1 MIPTIPNIDRS
12 DVNNLDVKH
21 PLVRRGWQNMDDG
34 IFISKDRKK
43 DLNRYQE
50 PYFIQDDQTYFVIFI
65 KDNRVDRWI
74 GLIRLIMWRVRFMRE
89 LFGNKKELYIWL
101 WPTSWKKRIPKKI
114 FTEDDINSGS
124 TSLFLE
130 GPHAKKNGE
139 IILWRKEEV
148 LKVLVHEII
157 HAFRIDEK
165 DPSPKE
171 AYVELRATIAN
182 IYLELLERQ
191 IPLNRYPQV
200 LEKEKIFGRRQANR
214 IKGINPG
221 KTNIKA
227 YLDERNRL
235 LNKMNRE
242 TWRRLVN
249 KNKKDHDRE
258 LRFTI
263 AEQVLKKY
271 QRKDPSGNV
280 LNIP

>member
-12 DVNNLDVKH
+12 DVNNLDDKH

-124 TSLFLE
+124 TSLFLK

-165 DPSPKE
+165 DPLIDHLNFSFSGIIM
-171 AYVELRATIAN
+171 VSSNDRFVLI
-182 IYLELLERQ
+182 
-191 IPLNRYPQV
+191 IPLIPRHPIV
-200 LEKEKIFGRRQANR
+200 FSKI
-214 IKGINPG
+214 
-221 KTNIKA
+221 
-227 YLDERNRL
+227 RL
-235 LNKMNRE
+235 SFQG
-242 TWRRLVN
+242 T
-249 KNKKDHDRE
+249 
-258 LRFTI
+258 
-263 AEQVLKKY
+263 
-271 QRKDPSGNV
+271 
-280 LNIP
+280 